1 MEASILFE
9 VLPIRIKVINDD
21 LIYCQQLFMFKF
33 TDLSD
38 KDEEFKAKDYLLTS
52 KQFFEK
58 RRTNKKNYIFDLR
71 NKKLFEVSHLPGA
84 HNLPFEQFEDSIYQ
98 MPFSGEI
105 MLYGTNDIETVRA
118 AKILFDNGF
127 DTFSFIDSYDSLIK
141 GVDHSFF
148 NLSKKAYD
156 YISDEINAS
165 KIKSLGIAIKVEPKT
180 NKKANYKI
188 QFIDTTVASVEN
200 ICIEIGELNIFFSQE
215 TVPYLEGTE
224 IDLNEEGEL
233 QAFNPNMSIIKISGT
248 VEQQIQNVLDEE
260 VNPMVAS
267 HGGVVSLLE
276 VKDQNAYLE
285 FGGGCQGCGMID
297 VTLKQGVEVMIK
309 EHIPEIEAIY
319 DVTDH
324 AGGTNPYYQ
333 PSTK

>member
-1 MEASILFE
+1 
-9 VLPIRIKVINDD
+9 
-21 LIYCQQLFMFKF
+21 MFKF
-33 TDLSD
+33 TDLSE
-38 KDEEFKAKDYLLTS
+38 KDEEFNAVDYLLSS

-58 RRTNKKNYIFDLR
+58 RRTNKKNYVFDIR
-71 NKKLFEVSHLPGA
+71 SAEAFEASHLPGA

-105 MLYGTNDIETVRA
+105 MLYGTNEKEAFSA
-118 AKILFDNGF
+118 AEILFDNGF
-127 DTFSFIDSYDSLIK
+127 DTFSIIESYDLLLE
-141 GVDHSFF
+141 GCDASFVS
-148 NLSKKAYD
+148 LSKKAQD
-156 YISDEINAS
+156 YVSEMLNAS
-165 KIKSLGIAIKVEPKT
+165 KEKSQGISIIVEPKT
-180 NKKANYKI
+180 DRKANYSI
-188 QFIDTTVASVEN
+188 QFIELSGTSSEDT
-200 ICIEIGELNIFFSQE
+200 CIEIEDFKIFVSKE
-215 TVPYLEGTE
+215 TIPYLEGTE
-224 IDLNEEGEL
+224 IDLNEEGQL
-233 QAFNPNMSIIKISGT
+233 LAFNPNMSITKVSGS
-248 VEQQIQNVLDEE
+248 VEEQIQHVLDEE

-276 VKDQNAYLE
+276 VKEQNAYLE

-309 EHIPEIEAIY
+309 EQIPEIGAIY